1 MKKKIFL
8 ILLLAFLPLMAF
20 SQTIIPEDG
29 QSLITNT
36 TIKFYTIIENVRPGQ
51 VTIENPTENEN
62 VVYKVL
68 RRSEEYSEPGG
79 TRIEISLS
87 FKKSGTYQ
95 LEPLRVIIKGKTKKL
110 PFEPLVI
117 KENPMELVPLLVVK
131 FKNGQTVS
139 SKDSSSQITV
149 RAGDKIYFTLCLQ
162 YAVQLVQYSW
172 DLPKDS
178 IFTELKQYEITEIK
192 NRDKVYSEA
201 LIPVA
206 DFEWIP
212 LVEGRMDFPQ
222 FKLTATG
229 YNGVKTNLA
238 LPQFYINVTKAK
250 TSAGKT
256 NNNSSLFDDAFA
268 YDIPEEKTAAK
279 VEITDSIC
287 QRIADLRARERHTL
301 SLTAARE
308 RADYEKSLS
317 LPYEQKEFHVI
328 LLILALVMV
337 VAIGFF
343 LVLFICRKMPLAY
356 IFMGVLEVCS
366 IVFLIY
372 SIVQSSARHGISRG
386 CKIYSIPEEKAE
398 SKSEIPAGNRITITE
413 ESGNWIYVELGENG
427 GWCIKDQ
434 VIEIK

>member
-8 ILLLAFLPLMAF
+8 FLLFAFLPLMAF

-36 TIKFYTIIENVRPGQ
+36 TLKFYTIIENVRPGQ
-51 VTIENPTENEN
+51 VTIENPAENEN

-79 TRIEISLS
+79 TRIELSLS
-87 FKKSGTYQ
+87 FKKSDTYQ

-131 FKNGQTVS
+131 FKNGQTIS

-238 LPQFYINVTKAK
+238 LPQFYINVTND
-250 TSAGKT
+250 
-256 NNNSSLFDDAFA
+256 NN
-268 YDIPEEKTAAK
+268 
-279 VEITDSIC
+279 
-287 QRIADLRARERHTL
+287 
-301 SLTAARE
+301 
-308 RADYEKSLS
+308 
-317 LPYEQKEFHVI
+317 
-328 LLILALVMV
+328 
-337 VAIGFF
+337 
-343 LVLFICRKMPLAY
+343 
-356 IFMGVLEVCS
+356 
-366 IVFLIY
+366 
-372 SIVQSSARHGISRG
+372 
-386 CKIYSIPEEKAE
+386 
-398 SKSEIPAGNRITITE
+398 
-413 ESGNWIYVELGENG
+413 
-427 GWCIKDQ
+427 
-434 VIEIK
+434 